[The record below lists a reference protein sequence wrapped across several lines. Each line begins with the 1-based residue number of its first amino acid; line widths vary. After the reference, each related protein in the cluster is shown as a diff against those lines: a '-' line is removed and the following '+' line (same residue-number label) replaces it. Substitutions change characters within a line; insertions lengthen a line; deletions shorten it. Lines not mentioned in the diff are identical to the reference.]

1 MEFKT
6 VSLAVDNA
14 LQNELAKLHQ
24 EGWRLI
30 AGCAPMATYA
40 LCREPAPLPTSAM
53 ALGKLEID
61 ESKVFVVKAG
71 EPVPS

>member
-6 VSLAVDNA
+6 VSIPVDET
-14 LQNELAKLHQ
+14 LQNELVRLHQ

-30 AGCAPMATYA
+30 AGCLPMATYA
-40 LCREPAPLPTSAM
+40 LCREPQPLPTSAM
-53 ALGKLEID
+53 ALGKLEVD

-71 EPVPS
+71 DPVPG

>member
-6 VSLAVDNA
+6 VSLALDNT
-14 LQNELAKLHQ
+14 LQSEHERLHQ
-24 EGWRLI
+24 DGWRLI
-30 AGCAPMATYA
+30 AGCTPMAVYV

-53 ALGKLEID
+53 ALGKLEVD

>member
-6 VSLAVDNA
+6 VSIPVDNT
-14 LQNELAKLHQ
+14 LQNELLRLHE
-24 EGWRLI
+24 EGWRLVG
-30 AGCAPMATYA
+30 GCTPMAVYA

-53 ALGKLEID
+53 ALGKLEVD

-71 EPVPS
+71 DPVPG